1 MCVMTSIGEMSP
13 AMTQS
18 LCFGEGFGKEER
30 RSAHFS
36 QSDGFSAF
44 GLIASRALTPW
55 CPCGAP
61 SPPPSRRASPACA
74 WMLHS
79 MDGMD
84 WTSAWRTSG
93 ERGRPMPWERGRRL
107 GFSRTFLDNLEDFLV
122 EADVGEGLRDGADG
136 SELAALVIVVLLVLG
151 GSLLLLLLLLLSH
164 VFCVPCSNL
173 AFFSW
178 QPPPTDATRGSL
190 RGYPAEREGDLRGST
205 LTIDT
210 RAYDAA
216 STRGFTGGTTRAKC
230 SDAAAVNFLDLP
242 KTRRHLPTGRQFEL
256 RNYIAITAS

>member
-1 MCVMTSIGEMSP
+1 
-13 AMTQS
+13 
-18 LCFGEGFGKEER
+18 
-30 RSAHFS
+30 
-36 QSDGFSAF
+36 
-44 GLIASRALTPW
+44 
-55 CPCGAP
+55 
-61 SPPPSRRASPACA
+61 
-74 WMLHS
+74 

-84 WTSAWRTSG
+84 WTSVWRTSG

-136 SELAALVIVVLLVLG
+136 SELAAVVIVVLLVLG
-151 GSLLLLLLLLLSH
+151 GSLILLLLLLLPH

-178 QPPPTDATRGSL
+178 QPPPTDDSDATRGSL
-190 RGYPAEREGDLRGST
+190 RGYPAEREGGLRGST

-216 STRGFTGGTTRAKC
+216 STRGFTDGTTRAR
-230 SDAAAVNFLDLP
+230 AV
-242 KTRRHLPTGRQFEL
+242 TRRR
-256 RNYIAITAS
+256 